1 MRAALAAG
9 AALTALAAPLYG
21 QAGVRTVTLDEAVA
35 LSVRSQPSM
44 VAARQD
50 VRVAEAQQR
59 QAFGAWL
66 PTLSFNSNTN
76 KSGATRLNQNTGQ
89 PQQFPSLY
97 SSSFGF
103 STSWDVFTGFRRGA
117 VRRQSEANTAL
128 ADATLLRQE
137 YATALA
143 TKQTFFQTLAFAELM
158 RVQETRLRSA
168 DEQLKLTSERLRLG
182 ATTRSDS
189 LRARVEYGQAQLAL
203 IEAQNNLRTAQ
214 ANLGR
219 AIQIEGLVMGVYDST
234 LEARPA
240 SIDTA
245 ALRRDARATAPSIRQ
260 AEASVTSTRAAT
272 SAARSSYWPTAS
284 FSAGWSKIGADS
296 VPYGGRYLESWNF
309 RLGLSLP
316 IFNGFTRETNVISA
330 DANYRDAAARERDA
344 HLELDALLTQNFYA
358 LEAAAARI
366 DVSRVSV
373 TAAQEDLRMQRE
385 RYRLGAVTII
395 EVLASQGN
403 LDQAEVDLVQ
413 ARYDYLV
420 ARASIEALVGHS
432 L

>member
-1 MRAALAAG
+1 MRAAALAAVT
-9 AALTALAAPLYG
+9 ALALAAPLYG
-21 QAGVRTVTLDEAVA
+21 QAVRTVTLDEAVA
-35 LSVRSQPSM
+35 LSVRSQPAM

-66 PTLSFNSNTN
+66 PTLSFSSNTQ
-76 KSGATRLNQNTGQ
+76 KSGATRLNTNTGQ

-103 STSWDVFTGFRRGA
+103 NTSWDVFTGFRRGA

-143 TKQTFFQTLAFAELM
+143 TKQTFFQTLAFSELV

-260 AEASVTSTRAAT
+260 AEASVVSTRAAT
-272 SAARSSYWPTAS
+272 SAARSSYWPTATLS
-284 FSAGWSKIGADS
+284 GGWSKIGADS

-309 RLGLSLP
+309 RLGLTLP

-344 HLELDALLTQNFYA
+344 HLELDALLTQNFYD